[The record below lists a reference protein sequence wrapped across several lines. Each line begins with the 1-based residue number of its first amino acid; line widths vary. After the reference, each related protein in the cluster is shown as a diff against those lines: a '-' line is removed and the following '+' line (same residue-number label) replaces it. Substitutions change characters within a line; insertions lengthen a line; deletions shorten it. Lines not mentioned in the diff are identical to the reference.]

1 MPSSQAFS
9 RLLFHLLKA
18 SNCSKKSQISSCC
31 ARCVFQ
37 QLQVSQSCSAKVQGR
52 SGPGDF
58 LGRFSMF
65 INNSITCGV
74 GEQMKWGV
82 KTEMLSCTIMVER
95 GERSRVS
102 RLARPQ
108 QRYVAQS
115 TEQLL
120 ERDSVLSY
128 AFLCQWQPM
137 GASAMRS
144 RAVTCVQTP
153 GMAAGSCP
161 RDYCLVYDCRTL
173 ILPPSCPGFSLQL
186 SMD

>member
-120 ERDSVLSY
+120 ERDGVLSCISVPV
-128 AFLCQWQPM
+128 AAHGCLSHAIKGCDLC
-137 GASAMRS
+137 SN
-144 RAVTCVQTP
+144 
-153 GMAAGSCP
+153 P
-161 RDYCLVYDCRTL
+161 RDGSRELPQGLLSCLR
-173 ILPPSCPGFSLQL
+173 LPYADIAP
-186 SMD
+186 